1 MRNFIISLL
10 ILLSAFSVKSQSLH
24 LMGSWSISV
33 PSSSISEAGN
43 DYNTTLTSSLNQTLL
58 DISVP
63 VTNISWRVDVH
74 KQDSF
79 WNASLILWIH
89 KTGDGG
95 GESGSSIIPIGFTPY
110 QQVSNLEQL
119 FFAGTKNHVNI
130 PVQYEIQGLSVL
142 IPSENYNTNVIYTL
156 IAY

>member
-1 MRNFIISLL
+1 MRNFTILLL

-24 LMGSWSISV
+24 IIGSWSISV
-33 PSSSISEAGN
+33 PSISISEAGN
-43 DYNTTLTSSLNQTLL
+43 DYNTTLTSSLNQTSL

-79 WNASLILWIH
+79 WNTSLILWVH
-89 KTGDGG
+89 KTGDGVG
-95 GESGSSIIPIGFTPY
+95 ALGSSILPVGSTPY

>member
-1 MRNFIISLL
+1 MRNFTILLL

-79 WNASLILWIH
+79 WNTSLILWIH

-95 GESGSSIIPIGFTPY
+95 GESGSSIIPIGSTPY

>member
-79 WNASLILWIH
+79 WNTSLILWIH

-95 GESGSSIIPIGFTPY
+95 GESGSSIIPIGSTPY

>member
-79 WNASLILWIH
+79 WNTSLILWIH

>member
-1 MRNFIISLL
+1 MINFIIPLL
-10 ILLSAFSVKSQSLH
+10 ILLSAFSVKSQSLNIT
-24 LMGSWSISV
+24 GSWSIFV
-33 PSSSISEAGN
+33 PSSSISEVGN

-63 VTNISWRVDVH
+63 VTNVSWRVDVH

-79 WNASLILWIH
+79 WNASLILWVH
-89 KTGDGG
+89 KTGDGLG
-95 GESGSSIIPIGFTPY
+95 VLGSSILPVGFTSY

-119 FFAGTKNHVNI
+119 FFTGTKNHINI

-142 IPSENYNTNVIYTL
+142 IPSENYNMNVIYTL

>member
-1 MRNFIISLL
+1 MRNFIILLL
-10 ILLSAFSVKSQSLH
+10 ILLSAFSVKSQSLN

-43 DYNTTLTSSLNQTLL
+43 DYNMTLMSPLNQTLL

-63 VTNISWRVDVH
+63 VTNISWRVDIH

-79 WNASLILWIH
+79 WNASLILWVH
-89 KTGDGG
+89 KTGDGVG
-95 GESGSSIIPIGFTPY
+95 ALGSSILPIGATPY
-110 QQVSNLEQL
+110 LQVSNLGQL
-119 FFAGTKNHVNI
+119 FFAGTKNYVNI
-130 PVQYEIQGLSVL
+130 PVQYEIHGLSVL
-142 IPSENYNTNVIYTL
+142 IPSENYNMSVIYTL